1 MDAHQPEGVRTVRA
15 PIVVWP
21 EPDVSIIVGFLFV
34 IPAQRVAAG
43 FGGGVVEEDPREV
56 APSRL
61 NACRGRAGA
70 WLGTTNTSKPASR
83 IARIAAL
90 YQNNA
95 QDLPKSVPQERA
107 ARGRRTGISRLSA

>member
-1 MDAHQPEGVRTVRA
+1 MDAHQPEGIRTVRA

-70 WLGTTNTSKPASR
+70 LVGHHEHVKAGF
-83 IARIAAL
+83 AR
-90 YQNNA
+90 
-95 QDLPKSVPQERA
+95 S
-107 ARGRRTGISRLSA
+107 RRTSQTPYRRARRHAGG